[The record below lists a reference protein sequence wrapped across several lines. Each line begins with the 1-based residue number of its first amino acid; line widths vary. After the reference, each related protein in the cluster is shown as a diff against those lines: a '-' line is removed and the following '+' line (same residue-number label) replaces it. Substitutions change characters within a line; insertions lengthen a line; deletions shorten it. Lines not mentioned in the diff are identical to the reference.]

1 MAIGRP
7 APAVASQ
14 RAFEMAGVT
23 RDDIDACQIYD
34 CFTYTVEAT
43 MRDYGFFEPKE
54 SAAFFVPDR
63 IGPGGSLPINTSGGL
78 LSEAYCMGL
87 TPVSEAVM
95 QLSGRCGE
103 RQLGVLPGS
112 KTPRLMLC
120 SDNGETFQSHLC
132 LILKG
137 GC

>member
-1 MAIGRP
+1 
-7 APAVASQ
+7 
-14 RAFEMAGVT
+14 
-23 RDDIDACQIYD
+23 
-34 CFTYTVEAT
+34 